1 MGCPQNLSYCPCVKH
16 LKSADV
22 SKPNETPSLAERL
35 AVWSEKPETGAMAL
49 RAGQV
54 MDAAQLDACLKLWD
68 VLQGLSADPDMLL
81 ASAAHLCPAMVSPDS
96 KLKPE
101 QARLLDG
108 LNASRKVWDIYQQHG
123 RMGSAE
129 GLRRLL
135 LAIILDLRVLII
147 LLAWQLVQMRQ
158 ATAWPE
164 AERLALANLTFDIH
178 APLANRL
185 GIWQLKWELEDLA
198 FRFMQPAQYQAVA
211 RQLQEKRGLRERY
224 IDKAIR
230 MIRQAVSQAGIDA
243 DVAGRPKHIYS
254 IWRKMQRKHLDFDEL
269 YDIRAIRVLVD
280 DVGQC
285 YSVLGIVHQLWTPIP
300 GEFDDYIAQPK
311 SNNYQSLHTAVAGP
325 EGLGLEVQIRTWKMH
340 EHAEM
345 GVAAHWRYKEGG
357 KAQGEFEKKIAQ
369 MRQLLENSRN
379 ADEQSLLAGIGTE
392 LVEDRKYL
400 LTPKGEVID
409 LPPGGTVLDF
419 AYHVHTD
426 VGHRCRGAKVNGRIV
441 PLEYQPHSGDR
452 VEIMTSKTGTPKR
465 DWLLAA
471 NAYLASSRSRDKVRA
486 FFSRL
491 DRQRNLEA
499 GREILDRE
507 LRRVA
512 LMQADLKPALEK
524 LKLPDRDELCVALA
538 LGDVS
543 PGQISRAMHEF
554 LQPPEPPPARKP
566 GAAPKRVTKSDMT
579 VEGVGNLLT
588 QLARCCQPVPGDAIA
603 GFLTKGKGVSIHRAN
618 CPSFIYLIQ
627 KNPERELP
635 VNWGSR
641 EESKYEVSIFIRAYD
656 RKWLLK
662 DLTNLIAQANVNI
675 AGINTLDQ
683 GGPMAELKVNLKVAD
698 FGQLS
703 ALLSKLNAV
712 PGVLEVRRFG

>member
-1 MGCPQNLSYCPCVKH
+1 M
-16 LKSADV
+16 
-22 SKPNETPSLAERL
+22 PSLAERL
-35 AVWSEKPETGAMAL
+35 AVWSEKPETGAVAL
-49 RAGQV
+49 QAGQV

-81 ASAAHLCPAMVSPDS
+81 ASAAYLCPAMVSPDTR
-96 KLKPE
+96 LKPE

-158 ATAWPE
+158 AVAWPE
-164 AERLALANLTFDIH
+164 SERLALANLTFDIH

-198 FRFMQPAQYQAVA
+198 FRFMQPVQYQAVA

-230 MIRQAVSQAGIDA
+230 MIRQAVSQAGIAA

-269 YDIRAIRVLVD
+269 YDIRAIRVLVN
-280 DVGQC
+280 DVGEC

-311 SNNYQSLHTAVAGP
+311 SNNYQSLHTAVIGP

-379 ADEQSLLAGIGTE
+379 TDEQSLLAGIGTE

-491 DRQRNLEA
+491 DRLRNLEA

-543 PGQISRAMHEF
+543 PGQISRALHEF

-566 GAAPKRVTKSDMT
+566 GAAPKRVGKSDMT

-603 GFLTKGKGVSIHRAN
+603 GYLTKGKGVSIHRAN

-675 AGINTLDQ
+675 AGINTLNQ

>member
-1 MGCPQNLSYCPCVKH
+1 MLTAVPNTRKQLS
-16 LKSADV
+16 SA
-22 SKPNETPSLAERL
+22 EQMLY
-35 AVWSEKPETGAMAL
+35 WSEKPETAAIAMQ
-49 RAGQV
+49 AGLV
-54 MDAAQLDACLKLWD
+54 MNANQLADCLKLWD

-81 ASAAHLCPAMVSPDS
+81 ASAAYLCPAMVSEQFT
-96 KLKPE
+96 LKPE

-108 LNASRKVWDIYQQHG
+108 LNASKKVWDIYQQQG

-158 ATAWPE
+158 AVAWPE
-164 AERLALANLTFDIH
+164 SERLALANLTFDIH

-198 FRFMQPAQYQAVA
+198 FRIMQPEHYQSIAK
-211 RQLQEKRGLRERY
+211 QLHEKRGLRERY
-224 IDKAIR
+224 IETSIK
-230 MIRQAVSQAGIDA
+230 MIRQSLQQSEIVG

-254 IWRKMQRKHLDFDEL
+254 IWKKMQRKAVDFDEL
-269 YDIRAIRVLVD
+269 YDIRAVRVLVD
-280 DVGQC
+280 DIGAC
-285 YSVLGIVHQLWTPIP
+285 YSVLGLVHQLWTPIS

-311 SNNYQSLHTAVAGP
+311 SNNYQSLHTAVIGP

-357 KAQGEFEKKIAQ
+357 KAQGEFEKKISQ
-369 MRQLLENSRN
+369 MRQLLENSKG
-379 ADEQSLLAGIGTE
+379 ADEHSLMAGIGTE

-441 PLEYQPHSGDR
+441 PLEFQPNSGDR
-452 VEIMTSKTGTPKR
+452 IEIMTGKTGTPKR

-471 NAYLASSRSRDKVRA
+471 NGYLASSRARDKVRGY
-486 FFSRL
+486 FFRL
-491 DRQRNLEA
+491 DRQRNIDD
-499 GREILDRE
+499 GRELLDKE

-524 LKLPDRDELCVALA
+524 LKIPDKEELCVALA

-543 PGQISRAMHEF
+543 AGQISRALHEHIN
-554 LQPPEPPPARKP
+554 PPAEPVISKKP
-566 GAAPKRVTKSDMT
+566 LTAQKPVSHADMT

-588 QLARCCQPVPGDAIA
+588 QLARCCQPVPGDNII
-603 GFLTKGKGVSIHRAN
+603 GYLTKGKGVSIHRAN
-618 CPSFIYLIQ
+618 CPSVLYLIQ
-627 KNPERELP
+627 KSPERELP

-641 EESKYEVSIFIRAYD
+641 ESSKYEVSIYIRAYD

-662 DLTNLIAQANVNI
+662 DLSNIIAQANVNI
-675 AGINTLDQ
+675 VGINTLTP
-683 GGPMAELKVNLKVAD
+683 GSSMAELKVNLKVAD

-703 ALLSKLNAV
+703 TLLSKLDAV
-712 PGVLEVRRFG
+712 PSVLEVRRFG

>member
-1 MGCPQNLSYCPCVKH
+1 MPKTLTPLS
-16 LKSADV
+16 
-22 SKPNETPSLAERL
+22 AEEQL
-35 AVWSEKPETGAMAL
+35 STWLQKPEFSAL
-49 RAGQV
+49 
-54 MDAAQLDACLKLWD
+54 AAQAGLVMSTAQLADCLKLWE

-81 ASAAHLCPAMVSPDS
+81 VSAVYICPAMVTEQF

-108 LNASRKVWDIYQQHG
+108 LNASKKVWDIYRQQG
-123 RMGSAE
+123 RMGNAE

-158 ATAWPE
+158 AVSWPE
-164 AERLALANLTFDIH
+164 ADRLALANLTFDIH

-198 FRFMQPAQYQAVA
+198 FRIMQPEHYKAVA
-211 RQLQEKRGLRERY
+211 KQLQEKRGLRERY
-224 IDKAIR
+224 IDTVIQS
-230 MIRQAVSQAGIDA
+230 IRQSLQQAGIEGE
-243 DVAGRPKHIYS
+243 VAGRPKHIYS
-254 IWRKMQRKHLDFDEL
+254 IWKKMQRKSVDFDEL
-269 YDIRAIRVLVD
+269 YDIRAVRVLVKD
-280 DVGQC
+280 IGAC
-285 YSVLGIVHQLWTPIP
+285 YSVLGLVHQTWTPIP

-311 SNNYQSLHTAVAGP
+311 NNNYQSLHTAVIGP
-325 EGLGLEVQIRTWKMH
+325 EGLGIEVQIRTWEMH

-357 KAQGEFEKKIAQ
+357 KAQGEFEKKISQ
-369 MRQLLENSRN
+369 MRQLLENSKGS
-379 ADEQSLLAGIGTE
+379 DENSLMAGIGTE
-392 LVEDRKYL
+392 LIEDRKYL

-452 VEIMTSKTGTPKR
+452 IDIMTGKTGAPKR

-471 NAYLASSRSRDKVRA
+471 NGYLASSRARDKVRA
-486 FFSRL
+486 YFFRL
-491 DRQRNLEA
+491 DRQRNIDD
-499 GREILDRE
+499 GRELLEKE

-512 LMQADLKPALEK
+512 LMQTDLKPALDK
-524 LKLPDRDELCVALA
+524 LKIADKDELCVALA
-538 LGDVS
+538 LGDIS
-543 PGQISRAMHEF
+543 AGQISRALHEF
-554 LQPPEPPPARKP
+554 HHPPLEHPVIKKPTAARKP
-566 GAAPKRVTKSDMT
+566 ASHSDMT

-588 QLARCCQPVPGDAIA
+588 QLARCCQPVPGDSIV
-603 GFLTKGKGVSIHRAN
+603 GYLTKGKGVSIHRAN
-618 CPSFIYLIQ
+618 CPSALYLIQ
-627 KNPERELP
+627 NSPERELP

-641 EESKYEVSIFIRAYD
+641 EIGKYEVSIFIRAYD

-662 DLTNLIAQANVNI
+662 DLSNMIAQANINI
-675 AGINTLDQ
+675 VGINTLTP
-683 GGPMAELKVNLKVAD
+683 GNTMAELKINLKVTD
-698 FGQLS
+698 FDQLS
-703 ALLSKLNAV
+703 TLLSKLNAV

>member
-1 MGCPQNLSYCPCVKH
+1 MH
-16 LKSADV
+16 KSAAV
-22 SKPNETPSLAERL
+22 PKPPPPPSADTRL
-35 AVWSEKPETGAMAL
+35 ALWLARPECAAL
-49 RAGQV
+49 AARAGAV
-54 MDAAQLDACLKLWD
+54 MDGATLDETLALWD
-68 VLQGLSADPDMLL
+68 LLSGLSADVDMLL
-81 ASAAHLCPAMVSPDS
+81 AAAVYLCPALQSPDFP
-96 KLKPE
+96 LKPE
-101 QARLLDG
+101 QARLLEG
-108 LNASRKVWDIYQQHG
+108 LNASRKVWDIYREQG
-123 RMGSAE
+123 RNGGHE

-147 LLAWQLVQMRQ
+147 LLAWQLLQMRKAVQ
-158 ATAWPE
+158 WPE
-164 AERLALANLTFDIH
+164 AEARALADLTFDIH

-198 FRFMQPAQYQAVA
+198 FRIREPAQYQAVA
-211 RQLQEKRGLRERY
+211 RQLQEKRAQRERY
-224 IDKAIR
+224 IERAMAQIRKAL
-230 MIRQAVSQAGIDA
+230 AQAGIAA

-254 IWRKMQRKHLDFDEL
+254 IWRKMQRKHADFEAL
-269 YDIRAIRVLVD
+269 YDIRAVRVLVD
-280 DVGQC
+280 DIAAC
-285 YSVLGIVHQLWTPIP
+285 YSVLGVVHQLWTPVP

-311 SNNYQSLHTAVAGP
+311 NNNYQSLHTAVIGP

-357 KAQGEFEKKIAQ
+357 KAQGEFERKIAQ
-369 MRQLLENSRN
+369 MRQLLENSRGGDD
-379 ADEQSLLAGIGTE
+379 AALLAGIGTE

-441 PLEYQPHSGDR
+441 PLEYQPQSGDR
-452 VEIMTSKTGTPKR
+452 VEIMTGKTGAPKR
-465 DWLLAA
+465 DWMLAS

-486 FFSRL
+486 YFYRL
-491 DRQRNLEA
+491 DRQRNLDD
-499 GREILDRE
+499 GREMLDKE
-507 LRRVA
+507 LRRIG

-538 LGDVS
+538 LGEIS
-543 PGQISRAMHEF
+543 PGQVSRALHEQS
-554 LQPPEPPPARKP
+554 QPAAEPVPRKP
-566 GAAPKRVTKSDMT
+566 GPAPRTPNRSDLT

-588 QLARCCQPVPGDAIA
+588 QLARCCQPVPGDAIT
-603 GFLTKGKGVSIHRAN
+603 GYLTKGKGVSIHRGN
-618 CPSFIYLIQ
+618 CASLAYLLRMH
-627 KNPERELP
+627 PERALP

-641 EESKYEVSIFIRAYD
+641 EDGRYEVAVLIRAYD

-675 AGINTLDQ
+675 VGVNTLSQ
-683 GGPMAELKVNLKVAD
+683 GGPMAELRMNLKVAD

-703 ALLSKLNAV
+703 ALLGKLDAV
-712 PGVLEVRRFG
+712 PGVIEARRFG

>member
-1 MGCPQNLSYCPCVKH
+1 MV
-16 LKSADV
+16 
-22 SKPNETPSLAERL
+22 ER
-35 AVWSEKPETGAMAL
+35 MAT
-49 RAGQV
+49 V
-54 MDAAQLDACLKLWD
+54 MDPAARDDALKLWEI
-68 VLQGLSADPDMLL
+68 VAGLSADPDMLL
-81 ASAAHLCPAMVSPDS
+81 AAAVYLCPSVLDDGLV
-96 KLKPE
+96 LKPE

-108 LNASRKVWDIYQQHG
+108 LNASGKVWQIYRQQNRVG
-123 RMGSAE
+123 GSE

-135 LAIILDLRVLII
+135 LALILDLRVLII
-147 LLAWQLVQMRQ
+147 LLAWQVLQMRK
-158 ATAWPE
+158 APALPE
-164 AERLALANLTFDIH
+164 ADRLFLANLTADIH

-185 GIWQLKWELEDLA
+185 GIWQLKWELEDLS
-198 FRFMQPAQYQAVA
+198 FRIMQPEQYQSIA

-224 IDKAIR
+224 IDRVIR
-230 MIRQAVSQAGIDA
+230 DIGEAVTQSGLHV

-254 IWRKMQRKHLDFDEL
+254 IWRKMQRKQLDFDAL
-269 YDIRAIRVLVD
+269 YDIRAVRVLVD
-280 DVGQC
+280 DIGAC

-311 SNNYQSLHTAVAGP
+311 SNNYQSLHTAVLGP
-325 EGLGLEVQIRTWKMH
+325 DGLGLEVQIRTWKMH

-369 MRQLLENSRN
+369 MRQLLENSRGDD
-379 ADEQSLLAGIGTE
+379 AALMAGIGTE
-392 LVEDRKYL
+392 LIEDRKYL
-400 LTPKGEVID
+400 LTPKGEVLD
-409 LPPGGTVLDF
+409 LPQGATVLDF

-452 VEIMTSKTGTPKR
+452 IEIMTGKTGAPKR

-471 NAYLASSRSRDKVRA
+471 NGYLASSRSRDKVRSY
-486 FFSRL
+486 FFRL
-491 DRQRNLEA
+491 DRQRNLDD
-499 GREILDRE
+499 GREMLDKE

-512 LMQADLKPALEK
+512 LMQIDLKPVLEK
-524 LKLPDRDELCVALA
+524 LRIPDKDELCVALA
-538 LGDVS
+538 LGDVT
-543 PGQISRAMHEF
+543 PGQISRALHEH
-554 LQPPEPPPARKP
+554 LQPPEPAPRK
-566 GAAPKRVTKSDMT
+566 ASVAPKRITKSDMT

-603 GFLTKGKGVSIHRAN
+603 GYLTKGKGVSIHRAN

-641 EESKYEVSIFIRAYD
+641 ADSKYEVSIFIRAFD

-683 GGPMAELKVNLKVAD
+683 GGSMAELKINIRVAD

>member
-1 MGCPQNLSYCPCVKH
+1 MPKTLTPLS
-16 LKSADV
+16 
-22 SKPNETPSLAERL
+22 AEEQL
-35 AVWSEKPETGAMAL
+35 STWLQKPEFSAL
-49 RAGQV
+49 
-54 MDAAQLDACLKLWD
+54 AAQAGLVMSTTQLADCLKLWE

-81 ASAAHLCPAMVSPDS
+81 VSAVYICPAMVTEQF

-108 LNASRKVWDIYQQHG
+108 LNASKKVWDIYRQQG
-123 RMGSAE
+123 RMGNAE

-158 ATAWPE
+158 AVSWPE
-164 AERLALANLTFDIH
+164 ADRLALANLTFDIH

-198 FRFMQPAQYQAVA
+198 FRIMQPEHYKAVA
-211 RQLQEKRGLRERY
+211 KQLQEKRGLRERY
-224 IDKAIR
+224 IDTVIQS
-230 MIRQAVSQAGIDA
+230 IRQSLQQAGIEGE
-243 DVAGRPKHIYS
+243 VAGRPKHIYS
-254 IWRKMQRKHLDFDEL
+254 IWKKMQRKSVDFDEL
-269 YDIRAIRVLVD
+269 YDIRAVRVLVKD
-280 DVGQC
+280 IGAC
-285 YSVLGIVHQLWTPIP
+285 YSVLGLVHQTWTPIP

-311 SNNYQSLHTAVAGP
+311 NNNYQSLHTAVIGP
-325 EGLGLEVQIRTWKMH
+325 EGLGIEVQIRTWEMH

-357 KAQGEFEKKIAQ
+357 KAQGEFEKKISQ
-369 MRQLLENSRN
+369 MRQLLENSKGS
-379 ADEQSLLAGIGTE
+379 DENSLMAGIGTE
-392 LVEDRKYL
+392 LIEDRKYL

-452 VEIMTSKTGTPKR
+452 IDIMTGKTGAPKR

-471 NAYLASSRSRDKVRA
+471 NGYLASSRARDKVRA
-486 FFSRL
+486 YFFRL
-491 DRQRNLEA
+491 DRQRNIDD
-499 GREILDRE
+499 GRELLEKE

-512 LMQADLKPALEK
+512 LMQTDLKPALDK
-524 LKLPDRDELCVALA
+524 LKIADKDELCVALA
-538 LGDVS
+538 LGDIS
-543 PGQISRAMHEF
+543 AGQISRALHEF
-554 LQPPEPPPARKP
+554 HHPPLEHPVIKKPTAARKP
-566 GAAPKRVTKSDMT
+566 ASHSDMT

-588 QLARCCQPVPGDAIA
+588 QLARCCQPVPGDSIV
-603 GFLTKGKGVSIHRAN
+603 GYLTKGKGVSIHRAN
-618 CPSFIYLIQ
+618 CPSALYLIQ
-627 KNPERELP
+627 NSPERELP

-641 EESKYEVSIFIRAYD
+641 EIGKYEVSIFIRAYD

-662 DLTNLIAQANVNI
+662 DLSNMIAQANINI
-675 AGINTLDQ
+675 VGINTLTP
-683 GGPMAELKVNLKVAD
+683 GNTMAELKINLKVTD
-698 FGQLS
+698 FDQLS
-703 ALLSKLNAV
+703 TLLSKLNAV

>member
-1 MGCPQNLSYCPCVKH
+1 
-16 LKSADV
+16 
-22 SKPNETPSLAERL
+22 
-35 AVWSEKPETGAMAL
+35 
-49 RAGQV
+49 
-54 MDAAQLDACLKLWD
+54 
-68 VLQGLSADPDMLL
+68 
-81 ASAAHLCPAMVSPDS
+81 
-96 KLKPE
+96 
-101 QARLLDG
+101 
-108 LNASRKVWDIYQQHG
+108 
-123 RMGSAE
+123 
-129 GLRRLL
+129 
-135 LAIILDLRVLII
+135 
-147 LLAWQLVQMRQ
+147 
-158 ATAWPE
+158 
-164 AERLALANLTFDIH
+164 
-178 APLANRL
+178 
-185 GIWQLKWELEDLA
+185 
-198 FRFMQPAQYQAVA
+198 
-211 RQLQEKRGLRERY
+211 
-224 IDKAIR
+224 
-230 MIRQAVSQAGIDA
+230 
-243 DVAGRPKHIYS
+243 
-254 IWRKMQRKHLDFDEL
+254 MQRKSVDFDEL
-269 YDIRAIRVLVD
+269 YDIRAVRVLVD
-280 DVGQC
+280 DVGAC
-285 YSVLGIVHQLWTPIP
+285 YSVLGLVHQLWTPIP

-311 SNNYQSLHTAVAGP
+311 SNNYQSLHTAVIGP
-325 EGLGLEVQIRTWKMH
+325 EGQGLEVQIRTWKMH

-369 MRQLLENSRN
+369 MRQLLENSRST
-379 ADEQSLLAGIGTE
+379 DEQSLLAGIGTE

-452 VEIMTSKTGTPKR
+452 IEIMTGKTGAPKR

-471 NAYLASSRSRDKVRA
+471 NGYLASSRSRDKVRSY
-486 FFSRL
+486 FFRL
-491 DRQRNLEA
+491 DRQRNLDD
-499 GREILDRE
+499 GRELLDKE

-512 LMQADLKPALEK
+512 LMQIDLKPVLEK
-524 LKLPDRDELCVALA
+524 LRIPDKDELCVALA
-538 LGDVS
+538 LGDVT
-543 PGQISRAMHEF
+543 PGQISRALHEH
-554 LQPPEPPPARKP
+554 LQPPEPAPRK
-566 GAAPKRVTKSDMT
+566 ASVAPKRVSKSDMT

-603 GFLTKGKGVSIHRAN
+603 GYLTKGKGVSIHRAN
-618 CPSFIYLIQ
+618 CPSFVYLVR

-641 EESKYEVSIFIRAYD
+641 EDSKYEVSIFIRAFD

-683 GGPMAELKVNLKVAD
+683 GGSMAELKINIRVAD

>member
-1 MGCPQNLSYCPCVKH
+1 MSYCPSVKH
-16 LKSADV
+16 LKSAKV
-22 SKPNETPSLAERL
+22 SNPKEIPPLAERI
-35 AVWSEKPETGAMAL
+35 AFWAERPETADMAAKAAL
-49 RAGQV
+49 V
-54 MDAAQLDACLKLWD
+54 MDSAQLDACLKIWE
-68 VLQGLSADPDMLL
+68 VLQSLSADADMLL
-81 ASAAHLCPAMVSPDS
+81 ASAAYLCPAMLSPDT

-108 LNASRKVWDIYQQHG
+108 LNASRKVWEIYQQHG

-147 LLAWQLVQMRQ
+147 LLAWQLVQRRQ
-158 ATAWPE
+158 AVAWPE
-164 AERLALANLTFDIH
+164 AERLALAHLTFDIH

-198 FRFMQPAQYQAVA
+198 FRFMQPVQYQQIAK
-211 RQLQEKRGLRERY
+211 QLQEKRGLRERY
-224 IDKAIR
+224 IEKAIR
-230 MIRQAVSQAGIDA
+230 MIRQSVTQAGIEA

-254 IWRKMQRKHLDFDEL
+254 IWRKMQRKAVDFDEL
-269 YDIRAIRVLVD
+269 YDIRAVRVLVD
-280 DVGQC
+280 DVGAC
-285 YSVLGIVHQLWTPIP
+285 YSVLGLVHQLWTPIP

-311 SNNYQSLHTAVAGP
+311 SNNYQSLHTAVVGP

-369 MRQLLENSRN
+369 MRQLLENSRST
-379 ADEQSLLAGIGTE
+379 DEQSLLAGIGTE

-452 VEIMTSKTGTPKR
+452 IEIMTGKTGAPKR

-471 NAYLASSRSRDKVRA
+471 NGYLASSRSRDKVRSY
-486 FFSRL
+486 FFRL
-491 DRQRNLEA
+491 DRQRNIDD
-499 GREILDRE
+499 GRELLDKE

-512 LMQADLKPALEK
+512 LMQIDLKPVLEK
-524 LKLPDRDELCVALA
+524 LRIPDKDELCVALA
-538 LGDVS
+538 LGDIS
-543 PGQISRAMHEF
+543 PGQISRALHEH
-554 LQPPEPPPARKP
+554 LQPPEPAPKKAT
-566 GAAPKRVTKSDMT
+566 AAPKRITQSDMT

-603 GFLTKGKGVSIHRAN
+603 GYLTKGKGVSIHRAN
-618 CPSFIYLIQ
+618 CPSFIYLVQ

-641 EESKYEVSIFIRAYD
+641 EQSKYEVSIFIRAYD

-683 GGPMAELKVNLKVAD
+683 GGSMAELKINLKVAD